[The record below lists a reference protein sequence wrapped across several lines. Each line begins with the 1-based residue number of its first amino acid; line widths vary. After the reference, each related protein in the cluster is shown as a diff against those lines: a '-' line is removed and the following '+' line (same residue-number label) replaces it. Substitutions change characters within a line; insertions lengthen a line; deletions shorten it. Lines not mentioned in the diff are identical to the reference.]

1 MSHHI
6 IRIISMSHC
15 KRGPDNCPKC
25 RAIAGQRICLL
36 DIAPPDQGI
45 VQRRVIGV
53 QVDGERAWREFDV
66 VRVFAD
72 EAEARAYAAANGIAD
87 IDLDTP
93 AE

>member
-1 MSHHI
+1 
-6 IRIISMSHC
+6 
-15 KRGPDNCPKC
+15 
-25 RAIAGQRICLL
+25 
-36 DIAPPDQGI
+36 
-45 VQRRVIGV
+45 VIGV

-87 IDLDTP
+87 IDLDAP